1 MSDAAAH
8 LLKDAF
14 DKFHDAGVRLEKRY
28 DELLKETEDLRATI
42 KEKEEQIKKQER
54 LALLGSMAAA
64 LAHEVR
70 NPLGAMRL
78 FVSLLRKKLADVG
91 ILSVLD
97 KLDGSITSLE
107 SVVSNILVFAK
118 DRNPPKAPVHFN
130 NLLQE
135 RVSHFSSA
143 YPKVKFSLSLQPSPW
158 VYGCEE
164 SLRRALSNLMLN
176 ATEASSAEGCIE
188 IETTLSSNNEMIVTI
203 KDSGPGINEK
213 ILDSVFE
220 PFVSS
225 KPSGTGLGLAIVK
238 QTILQHG
245 GNISAKNN
253 AKGAE
258 ITFTLKTKYLGD
270 K

>member
-1 MSDAAAH
+1 MSEAH
-8 LLKDAF
+8 ALLLKEAF
-14 DKFHDAGVRLEKRY
+14 DKFHDAGLRLEQRY
-28 DELLKETEDLRATI
+28 DELLSETEHLRATV

-78 FVSLLRKKLADVG
+78 FVSLLRKKIVDSG
-91 ILSVLD
+91 IASVLD

-118 DRNPPKAPVHFN
+118 DRNPPKSPVHIN
-130 NLLQE
+130 NLLNE
-135 RVSHFSSA
+135 RASHFSSV
-143 YPKVKFSLSLQPSPW
+143 YPKMNFELSLDDCPW

-164 SLRRALSNLMLN
+164 SLRRALSNLILN
-176 ATEASSAEGCIE
+176 AAEASHGEGVVAITTSAGTDGEKI
-188 IETTLSSNNEMIVTI
+188 ISIQ
-203 KDSGPGINEK
+203 DSGPGFNTEM
-213 ILDSVFE
+213 LSSVFE

-245 GNISAKNN
+245 GSITAKNN
-253 AKGAE
+253 SKGAE
-258 ITFTLKTKYLGD
+258 VTFSLKIKKTED
-270 K
+270 